1 MDKIYRETPLNFA
14 EISPYVIT
22 DIESIGKEIIL
33 SEKCYFYDTCS
44 FRNHM
49 LAPNADLIF
58 DFIKTGIGI
67 VVITRTIIMELC
79 SNDGKLWDKHI
90 QYIKNMYQSG
100 IKILVIYEE
109 DLFKVL
115 HTYCN
120 DVVEINKWLSYAVR
134 NAKSKTG
141 SVESVINRNI
151 KLKKTICDMEECI
164 DSRFAEKMF
173 RAVRAEKKSGDNMGE
188 EMLAICVHWLS
199 HIREITPYK
208 YIIVSDDKKAM
219 RIFGKVIKNFK
230 EYSECD
236 MITVFTTPKLCYQM
250 KINGIVVGEQQ
261 IADILSVCNSGN
273 SINVFCSEEFELYPT
288 EKTMSV
294 ELFAR
299 KVITQ
304 NIKIYY

>member
-90 QYIKNMYQSG
+90 QYIKNMYLSG
-100 IKILVIYEE
+100 VKILVIYEE

-141 SVESVINRNI
+141 SIESVINRNI

-173 RAVRAEKKSGDNMGE
+173 KSSTSNHSAKKNGNMIPSASKQASC
-188 EMLAICVHWLS
+188 LLFTSSCYL
-199 HIREITPYK
+199 TP
-208 YIIVSDDKKAM
+208 
-219 RIFGKVIKNFK
+219 
-230 EYSECD
+230 
-236 MITVFTTPKLCYQM
+236 
-250 KINGIVVGEQQ
+250 
-261 IADILSVCNSGN
+261 
-273 SINVFCSEEFELYPT
+273 
-288 EKTMSV
+288 
-294 ELFAR
+294 
-299 KVITQ
+299 
-304 NIKIYY
+304 

>member
-1 MDKIYRETPLNFA
+1 MGEIYKETPHNFA
-14 EISPYVIT
+14 EIMPYVII
-22 DIESIGKEIIL
+22 DIESIEKEIIL
-33 SEKCYFYDTCS
+33 EKKCFFYDACS

-49 LAPNADLIF
+49 LAPNADLI
-58 DFIKTGIGI
+58 IKYIKSGGGI

-79 SNDGKLWDKHI
+79 SNDGKLWNEHI
-90 QYIKNMYQSG
+90 QYIKRLSAAG

-109 DLFKVL
+109 DLFNVL
-115 HTYCN
+115 HVYCN
-120 DVVEINKWLSYAVR
+120 DVVEINKWLVYAVR

-141 SVESVINRNI
+141 SMESVITQNK
-151 KLKKTICDMEECI
+151 KLKKVIFEMEECR
-164 DSRFAEKMF
+164 DSKFAEMLF
-173 RAVRAEKKSGDNMGE
+173 EAVRVEKKSGDNMGE
-188 EMLAICVHWLS
+188 EMIATCVHWLS
-199 HIREITPYK
+199 HIREIIPYK
-208 YIIVSDDKKAM
+208 YVIVSDDKKAM
-219 RIFGKVIKNFK
+219 RIFGKVIKNSR